1 MRKLALSVLRFGC
14 GHPILMLVPMMIAGS
29 FVTPEDLIMVD
40 RFQKMVFRLAL
51 FSSKVDQGHTDE
63 EAAAIAKEFFPSDGW
78 YSKGGQY
85 LRTPQDLALFFPENA
100 IYITEKRDA
109 ELIMA
114 FTGNEI
120 PNEDPKREI
129 S

>member
-1 MRKLALSVLRFGC
+1 MRKLALSVFKFGC
-14 GHPILMLVPMMIAGS
+14 GHPILMLVPMMIAGL
-29 FVTPEDLIMVD
+29 FVTPGDLIMVD
-40 RFQKMVFRLAL
+40 RFQKMVYRMAL
-51 FSSKVDQGHTDE
+51 FKSKVDQGHTDE

-85 LRTPQDLALFFPENA
+85 LRNAEDLARFFPENA
-100 IYITEKRDA
+100 IYINEARSA

-114 FTGNEI
+114 FIGKES
-120 PNEDPKREI
+120 PNEDPKRGI